1 MKNLGRRNKASSQQ
15 GSSLLEVLIA
25 TVVLSIGLLGLAGL
39 QTAALKVNQTA
50 SARSQAA
57 FLTNG
62 IFDRMR
68 ANRDAALN
76 GVYDINGIA
85 NAVFPTAGSVPVD
98 VADLAAWKASIDEAL
113 PGGDGSICRTN
124 TPGTNPRVCDL
135 LTGQCQLVCPATG
148 EYLVVMI
155 TWTRDGDDAT
165 TRIDQTVTTM
175 GQL

>member
-57 FLTNG
+57 FLTND

-68 ANRDAALN
+68 ANRDAALG

-85 NAVFPTAGSVPVD
+85 AAAIPAAAGVATGDLTAWRDRITG
-98 VADLAAWKASIDEAL
+98 AL
-113 PGGDGSICRTN
+113 PEGDGSICRTN
-124 TPGTNPRVCDL
+124 APGAVPLACSGAGDYLIVSVSWSGADTDNRTRV
-135 LTGQCQLVCPATG
+135 A
-148 EYLVVMI
+148 
-155 TWTRDGDDAT
+155 
-165 TRIDQTVTTM
+165 QTVTTM

>member
-57 FLTNG
+57 FLTND

-68 ANRDAALN
+68 ANREAALN
-76 GVYDINGIA
+76 GGYDINGIA
-85 NAVFPTAGSVPVD
+85 AAAIPAGAGVATGDLTAWRDRITG
-98 VADLAAWKASIDEAL
+98 AL
-113 PGGDGSICRTN
+113 PEGDGSICRTN
-124 TPGTNPRVCDL
+124 VPGPIPFVIPDACSGAGD
-135 LTGQCQLVCPATG
+135 
-148 EYLVVMI
+148 YLIVSVSWSGAD
-155 TWTRDGDDAT
+155 TDNSARAV
-165 TRIDQTVTTM
+165 QTVTTM